1 MSTNKLSV
9 KDIKRNWHLI
19 DVKGKVLGRIAVDI
33 AKKLSGKDKVNY
45 VPYLDLGDFVVVIN
59 ASEVKLTGKKAA
71 QKNYMRHSGYPG
83 GLTVESFSRLI
94 VRRPDEVI
102 RHAVKGM
109 IPKNKLGSSMLK
121 RLYVFAGSTHP
132 FAKQLGLTPETKNEE
147 NTLAVL

>member
-1 MSTNKLSV
+1 MSTNVLKASH
-9 KDIKRNWHLI
+9 IKRSWHLV
-19 DVKGKVLGRIAVDI
+19 DVKGKVLGRIATEI

-59 ASEVKLTGKKAA
+59 ASGVKLTGKKAE

-121 RLYVFAGSTHP
+121 RLHVFASSAHP

-147 NTLAVL
+147 NTLTVR